1 MNSSGCITHCKEGVK
16 DLSKDGK
23 FCMFQF
29 LGEQQC
35 VYIKLQEYL
44 HPEHLCYQNY
54 IKTEGWNKSSF

>member
-1 MNSSGCITHCKEGVK
+1 MNYSGCITHCREGAK
-16 DLSKDGK
+16 ALSKYGK

-44 HPEHLCYQNY
+44 ASEHLCLSKLY
-54 IKTEGWNKSSF
+54 